1 MAAVRCTFRTPFTG
15 TLFRFPLRGD
25 AAAKDSNIRG
35 VAYTPSTM
43 LAMLNTFRQQ
53 ASEAL
58 LFLKSVQRVEVYMVE
73 EHSVVATSLF
83 SVALQPLQ
91 GELPQAPITRFIQD
105 VAAGKP
111 GAFAQR
117 LARMVPGTLPSSVS
131 VVEIT
136 MAGKGGASESQ
147 QQWLVCN
154 ALGKGRM
161 QALVGSLQGKAAGQ
175 GLIPWVGV
183 AARLQLPSNMATG
196 QPPLTHGPEVDGDAV
211 AELASG
217 AGRRMVQ
224 LCDAQPQADGK
235 AFCFLPLPAKTGLPV
250 HVNGYFELSSNRHDV
265 WHSDVS
271 SSQGRLRYE
280 WNRVLLEVRPFPSHS
295 SCA

>member
-58 LFLKSVQRVEVYMVE
+58 LFLKSVQRVEVHMVE

-211 AELASG
+211 AEHASG